1 MYIDYIDYIDYTVYL
16 SDNTK
21 EVLIDVTNWIKE
33 DYLLDLI
40 FKNVII
46 V

>member
-1 MYIDYIDYIDYTVYL
+1 MYIDYTVSL

-21 EVLIDVTNWIKE
+21 EVLIDGTNTIKE

-40 FKNVII
+40 F
-46 V
+46 